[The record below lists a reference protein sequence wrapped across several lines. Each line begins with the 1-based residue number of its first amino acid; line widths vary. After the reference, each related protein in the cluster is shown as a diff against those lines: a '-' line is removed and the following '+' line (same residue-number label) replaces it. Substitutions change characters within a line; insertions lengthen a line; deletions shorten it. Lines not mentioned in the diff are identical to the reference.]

1 MINDHTKI
9 TNPKCMACL
18 WIVYMLCLTTAT
30 AYGFPAT
37 VVAVDNGDTLV
48 VVSNGERRTVRLYG
62 IDAPVSGQQDANA
75 AKRYLRSIALSS
87 PVDVE
92 VVSTDVFG
100 RSVAIVRRAHILSS
114 VNAAIV
120 ANGYAWVN
128 PKTCRKDKCE
138 KWRRLERQA
147 KNYHMGIWSGYDLIP
162 PWEFKQQQ
170 RR

>member
-1 MINDHTKI
+1 MIIDDTKI
-9 TNPKCMACL
+9 ANPKCMAFPL
-18 WIVYMLCLTTAT
+18 ILFLLCLAAAT

-48 VVSNGERRTVRLYG
+48 VVSDGERRTVRLYG
-62 IDAPVSGQQDANA
+62 IDAPVSGQQGANA

-100 RSVAIVRRAHILSS
+100 RSLAIVRRAHIMSS
-114 VNAAIV
+114 VNASIV

-128 PKTCRKDKCE
+128 PKTCQKDKCG
-138 KWRRLERQA
+138 KWRRLEGQA
-147 KNYHMGIWSGYDLIP
+147 RKYRMGIWSGYDLTP

>member
-1 MINDHTKI
+1 MIIDYTKI
-9 TNPKCMACL
+9 ANPKCMACL
-18 WIVYMLCLTTAT
+18 WMLYFLCLATAT

-62 IDAPVSGQQDANA
+62 IDAPVSGQQGANA
-75 AKRYLRSIALSS
+75 AKRYLRSIVLSS

-100 RSVAIVRRAHILSS
+100 RVVAIVRRAHIMSS

-128 PKTCRKDKCE
+128 PKTCQEGGCG
-138 KWRRLERQA
+138 KWRSLERQA
-147 KNYHMGIWSGYDLIP
+147 RNYRMGIWSGYDLIP